1 MSKKCVRLTFA
12 LSALGIASVGWA
24 QTPVQLNYTRVVDL
38 SLPIESNMAG
48 IPRTKDLRGKS
59 VQGDRCRSHH
69 RGSKGVIADRRH
81 DVSQ

>member
-38 SLPIESNMAG
+38 SLP
-48 IPRTKDLRGKS
+48 RLK
-59 VQGDRCRSHH
+59 RSYC
-69 RGSKGVIADRRH
+69 GPKA
-81 DVSQ
+81 